1 MKMSDGSTSKGRG
14 IVKPYLGFIDASVLF
29 KKPVSCL
36 IAILSLLS
44 PVLILNLLVR
54 SGVFESEDGGLIGAS
69 ILFVVI
75 FLFSGI
81 FGALIWWHRRIHK
94 DNGPKW
100 YDNFRCFIQT
110 FGEYTGTVFAINVF
124 FSIIAFLIILG
135 EEVAYITNIL
145 PFPVPYQPDFSL
157 AVAGPVIGF
166 LIILATKILL
176 FLLDPI
182 IWLIRQIWNLF
193 TKIVLYYYRCIIKL
207 HGVIE
212 QNTPVWIG
220 FIWLV
225 SLATVISGLVL
236 LFKNIIWGGAISL
249 TLGLVLTGFLV
260 IKRKQYD
267 Q

>member
-1 MKMSDGSTSKGRG
+1 MSDESTSKGRG

-36 IAILSLLS
+36 IAVLSLLS
-44 PVLILNLLVR
+44 PVFTLNLLVR
-54 SGVFESEDGGLIGAS
+54 SGVFESEDGALISAA
-69 ILFVVI
+69 ILCVAI

-94 DNGPKW
+94 DNGAGW

-110 FGEYTGTVFAINVF
+110 LGEYTGTVFAINVF
-124 FSIIAFLIILG
+124 FSITVFLIILG
-135 EEVAYITNIL
+135 EKAVYITRIL
-145 PFPVPYQPDFSL
+145 PFSVSQPDFSL
-157 AVAGPVIGF
+157 ALAGPVVGF
-166 LIILATKILL
+166 LIILAVKIFL

-182 IWLIRQIWNLF
+182 IWFIRQVWGLF
-193 TKIVLYYYRCIIKL
+193 TRIVLYYYRCVVKM

-212 QNTPVWIG
+212 QNAPVWIG

-225 SLATVISGLVL
+225 SLGTVISGLAL
-236 LFKNIIWGGAISL
+236 LFKDIILGGAISL
-249 TLGLVLTGFLV
+249 TLGLALMSFLV

>member
-14 IVKPYLGFIDASVLF
+14 IVKPYLGFIDTSVLF
-29 KKPVSCL
+29 KKPISCL

-44 PVLILNLLVR
+44 PVFILNFLVR
-54 SGVFESEDGGLIGAS
+54 SGVFESEDGKLIGVS
-69 ILFVVI
+69 ILLVVI

-81 FGALIWWHRRIHK
+81 FGALIWWHRRINK
-94 DNGPKW
+94 DNGTRW

-110 FGEYTGTVFAINVF
+110 LGEYTGTVFAINVF
-124 FSIIAFLIILG
+124 FSVIAFLIVLG

-145 PFPVPYQPDFSL
+145 PVPVPQPDFSHAL
-157 AVAGPVIGF
+157 TGPVAGF
-166 LIILATKILL
+166 LIILATRIFL
-176 FLLDPI
+176 FLLEPV
-182 IWLIRQIWNLF
+182 IWLIGRIWSLF

-220 FIWLV
+220 FVWLI

-267 Q
+267 

>member
-1 MKMSDGSTSKGRG
+1 MKMSDESTPKGNG
-14 IVKPYLGFIDASVLF
+14 IVKPYLGFIDTSVLF

-44 PVLILNLLVR
+44 PLYILNLLVV
-54 SGVFESEDGGLIGAS
+54 SGVFESGDGKFIVTAILLI
-69 ILFVVI
+69 VI
-75 FLFSGI
+75 FLCSGI
-81 FGALIWWHRRIHK
+81 FGALIWWHRRINK
-94 DNGPKW
+94 DIGTKW

-110 FGEYTGTVFAINVF
+110 LGEYIGTVFAINVF
-124 FSIIAFLIILG
+124 FSAIVFLILAG
-135 EEVAYITNIL
+135 ELAELFTYSL
-145 PFPVPYQPDFSL
+145 PIPQLDFS
-157 AVAGPVIGF
+157 VALSGPIVGF
-166 LIILATKILL
+166 LVILATKILL

-182 IWLIRQIWNLF
+182 IWLVRQIWTLF
-193 TKIVLYYYRCIIKL
+193 TRIVLYYYRCVIKL

-236 LFKNIIWGGAISL
+236 LFKNIILGGAISVL
-249 TLGLVLTGFLV
+249 LGLVLMAFLV
-260 IKRKQYD
+260 LKRKQYD